1 MESLDPMSGFFP
13 YLSHCDIGSPSTNI
27 NMYICFNPCLSIF
40 PPDNSFVVVVPITS
54 NNCVFHIRSQKRVLG
69 NVIFLPNIPQCR
81 KKNTV
86 RQNSIDPAILAA
98 IGHHFIV

>member
-54 NNCVFHIRSQKRVLG
+54 NNCVLHIRSQKKFWG
-69 NVIFLPNIPQCR
+69 
-81 KKNTV
+81 
-86 RQNSIDPAILAA
+86 IL
-98 IGHHFIV
+98 FFCQTYP